1 MSYFYARDLPYEE
14 RMLWASVLR
23 RAVFDY
29 VLYAGVRAR
38 AMDWTRA
45 YQYVFVPGQR
55 YENGLGFEE
64 VCELFNWDPDY
75 LRRLT
80 TKLTRSD
87 VKKMETTQFR
97 GDFVYDEVVSVVE
110 HVEKWKTSGFAASFL
125 PRFKFDY
132 ETRARIEPS
141 VVYRESYI
149 RQIPPAELKKVEW
162 KAAS

>member
-1 MSYFYARDLPYEE
+1 MAYAYARDLPYEE

-29 VLYAGVRAR
+29 VLYNGVRSR

-45 YQYVFVPGQR
+45 YQYVFAPGQR

-64 VCELFNWDPDY
+64 VCELFGWDPDY

-80 TKLTRSD
+80 TMLTRAD

-97 GDFVYDEVVSVVE
+97 GDFVFDEVVSVVE
-110 HVEKWKTSGFAASFL
+110 HVEKWKSSGFAAAFL
-125 PRFKFDY
+125 PKFKFNY
-132 ETRARIEPS
+132 ETRSQVEPS
-141 VVYRESYI
+141 VIYRESFI
-149 RQIPPAELKKVEW
+149 REMPSSAMKRVEW
-162 KAAS
+162 KEAG